1 MTWTRAAASEGA
13 LTERDLISMFLGLP
27 EAVFVLDS
35 VGAVRW
41 ANHAAERM
49 FGWSIAEWIGRS
61 AIELVHPDDVELAV
75 LSLDSVQQKAVGTAI
90 EVRVQTATGWRLVEV
105 IGAPLPEV
113 GDAIVMC
120 LRDLTERRRWEVA
133 ADEEAKFRSLMQNAA
148 AVTMLV
154 SSDGTVAATS
164 AALTRLLGH
173 DPELVAG
180 APLANIVDEADHEA
194 LSAAL
199 ADATDRGT
207 RRDEV
212 PLVVEVR
219 LRNRRDGTTVP
230 FALTIV
236 NLLED
241 PTVEGLVI
249 SAHDLSDRA
258 AIESELRNTLS
269 LLNATLDS
277 TADGILVVDN
287 SGRITSF
294 NRSFTEMW
302 RVPESILDTRDDAV
316 ALQSVL
322 DQVAEPEAFLE
333 KVKELYA
340 DLEAESSDTVEFKD
354 GRVFERTSKPQRVDC
369 HIVGRVWSFSDV
381 TDRKRLEA
389 ELAHQAFHDSLTGL
403 ANKALFRDRVEHALA
418 RRQRTGG
425 RVGVLFVDLDNFKTV
440 NDSLGHNRG
449 DQLLAAVA
457 DRIRKCLRS
466 SDTAA
471 RLGGDEFAVLLE
483 DISTTAD
490 AEVAAD
496 RIITTLTRPFRL
508 AEMDLTISA
517 SVGIAFDAPEADVDH
532 VLRNADLAMYQA
544 KAAGRSRHALYE
556 PEMHV
561 AAVERLEIE
570 ADLRRASRNGEL
582 VVYYQPIIELHSGAT
597 IGAEALVRWQH
608 PTRGLLPPTAF
619 IRLAE
624 ETGHIDDIGRF
635 VMNEACNALREWQ
648 EAATTPGL
656 LSVTVNL
663 SAHELVRPWI
673 VRDVSEAIENS
684 GVAPEDLVIEITESA
699 LMADGP
705 IVVGNLHGLKNLGV
719 RLAIDDFGTGYS
731 SLSYLRRFP
740 IDILKIDGSFIRAI
754 EDGPEAAALARAIVK
769 LAHNLELVAVAEH
782 VETRVQA
789 DFLRNLSCH
798 HAQGYYFG
806 APQAKTA
813 FSQLVTA

>member
-1 MTWTRAAASEGA
+1 
-13 LTERDLISMFLGLP
+13 MFLGLP

-354 GRVFERTSKPQRVDC
+354 GRVFERTSKPQRVDG